1 MTRLLRKIVSESEKV
16 WDSTDFKAARACCES
31 LCYYGASVQNAQLIT
46 YDMQVFK
53 RGRLKISTG
62 GGNKSRKIHVAAL
75 VDPFTNFFFI
85 SLRSDKYV

>member
-1 MTRLLRKIVSESEKV
+1 MTRLLRKIVSESKKV

-31 LCYYGASVQNAQLIT
+31 LCYYGASVQNVQLST

-62 GGNKSRKIHVAAL
+62 GGNKSRKIHMAAL
-75 VDPFTNFFFI
+75 VIHSPFFLFDLINM
-85 SLRSDKYV
+85 YE